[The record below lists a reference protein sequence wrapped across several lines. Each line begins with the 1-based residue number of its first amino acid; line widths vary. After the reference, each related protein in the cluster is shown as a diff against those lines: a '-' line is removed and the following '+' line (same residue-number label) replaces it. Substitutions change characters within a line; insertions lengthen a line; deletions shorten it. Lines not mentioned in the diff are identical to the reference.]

1 MADSD
6 TLSDDKRNEFD
17 EYYKKNRDQL
27 PECTTCKSKNDVIPT
42 VRGRP
47 TRELGL
53 YAAEGNVKLSGCTE
67 SYQGWCKK
75 CEKYL

>member
-1 MADSD
+1 MADNIA
-6 TLSDDKRNEFD
+6 LSDDKRRQFD
-17 EYYKKNRDQL
+17 EAYKKNRDKL
-27 PECTTCKSKNDVIPT
+27 PACPTCGTNNDVIPT

-47 TRELGL
+47 THELAL

-75 CEKYL
+75 CEEFI